1 MSKPVKN
8 LIVDAYRNRFKDETG
23 GVVICLRGI
32 DANSNSSLRGALAE
46 KQMHVMI
53 VKNSLARRAWD
64 DTALEPLG
72 GILDGPSAV
81 VWGGESVVEVA
92 RALVD
97 EAKTRES
104 LEFRGAL
111 MEGQVFGADEIEK
124 LSKFPTR
131 DEAQAQAVQLVLSP
145 GQNLLAAAMGPGRR
159 VASLVKAIEEK
170 LEKGEAIEKA
180 A

>member
-8 LIVDAYRNRFKDETG
+8 MIVHSYQNRFEGQTG

-32 DANSNSSLRGALAE
+32 DANSNNAIRGSLAE
-46 KQMHVMI
+46 KKMNVMI
-53 VKNSLARRAWD
+53 VKNSLARRAWV

-72 GILDGPSAV
+72 GVLDGPSAM
-81 VWGGESVVEVA
+81 VWGGESVVDVA
-92 RALVD
+92 RALVE
-97 EAKTRES
+97 EAKTHEAM
-104 LEFRGAL
+104 EFRGAL
-111 MEGQVFGADEIEK
+111 MEGQLFGADEVEK

-131 DEAQAQAVQLVLSP
+131 EEAQAEAVQLVLSP
-145 GQNLLAAAMGPGRR
+145 GQNLLAAAMGPGRQ
-159 VASLVKAIEEK
+159 VASLVKSIEEK